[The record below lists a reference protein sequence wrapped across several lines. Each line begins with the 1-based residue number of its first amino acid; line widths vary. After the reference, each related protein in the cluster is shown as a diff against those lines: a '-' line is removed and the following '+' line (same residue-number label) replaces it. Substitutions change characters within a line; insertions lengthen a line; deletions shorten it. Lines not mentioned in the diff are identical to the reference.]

1 MNSHRPHNAI
11 CLGGPCHGMLT
22 HIDQDIG
29 VLSVPVPR
37 RSPEEPEAAARY
49 RVTRERVHHPSCA
62 EPFIALYWAEP
73 PPSTCSCDLGDAST
87 SGDGSSRFSR
97 GTRTPT

>member
-1 MNSHRPHNAI
+1 MNSPPPHNAI

-29 VLSVPVPR
+29 IVTVPVPSH
-37 RSPEEPEAAARY
+37 SPEHPEDPEDADATARY

-62 EPFIALYWAEP
+62 EPFIALHWADP
-73 PPSTCSCDLGDAST
+73 PAESCLCG
-87 SGDGSSRFSR
+87 R
-97 GTRTPT
+97 

>member
-1 MNSHRPHNAI
+1 MNTTPHNAI

-29 VLSVPVPR
+29 LPAVPIPR
-37 RSPEEPEAAARY
+37 RSPDELETTASY

-62 EPFIALYWAEP
+62 DPFIALHWADP
-73 PPSTCSCDLGDAST
+73 PDPACSCNPSC
-87 SGDGSSRFSR
+87 
-97 GTRTPT
+97 P

>member
-1 MNSHRPHNAI
+1 MNSSRPSHNAI

-29 VLSVPVPR
+29 ILTVPVPR
-37 RSPEEPEAAARY
+37 RSPEEPEAARY
-49 RVTRERVHHPSCA
+49 RVTRERVHHPCCA

-73 PPSTCSCDLGDAST
+73 PDPADSACPCGC
-87 SGDGSSRFSR
+87 
-97 GTRTPT
+97 

>member
-1 MNSHRPHNAI
+1 MTSHPPPNAI

-29 VLSVPVPR
+29 TLTVPVPH
-37 RSPEEPEAAARY
+37 RSPEEPETTARY

-62 EPFIALYWAEP
+62 GPFIVLHWAA
-73 PPSTCSCDLGDAST
+73 PPSTCPCAY
-87 SGDGSSRFSR
+87 
-97 GTRTPT
+97 